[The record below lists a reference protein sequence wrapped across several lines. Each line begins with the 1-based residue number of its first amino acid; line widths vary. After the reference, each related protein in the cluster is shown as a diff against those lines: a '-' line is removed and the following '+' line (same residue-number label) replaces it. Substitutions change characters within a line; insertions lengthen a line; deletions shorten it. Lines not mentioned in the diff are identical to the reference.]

1 MSIDPISLTA
11 PSVQQIVKDQQPD
24 VRSAAESLGESFS
37 KMFNEVN
44 NLQQEANAK
53 QVEFATAPEKDL
65 HGTMVAMQK
74 ADVSLRL
81 LLQIRSKLTAAYQ
94 EIMRMQV

>member
-11 PSVQQIVKDQQPD
+11 ASVQQITKGQTPD
-24 VRSAAESLGESFS
+24 VRSSAESLGDSFS
-37 KMFNEVN
+37 QMFQEVN
-44 NLQQEANAK
+44 GMQMEATRK
-53 QVEFATAPEKDL
+53 MEEFSTSPEKDV
-65 HGTMVAMQK
+65 HGTMIAMQK

-94 EIMRMQV
+94 EIMRMQI

>member
-1 MSIDPISLTA
+1 MSIDPISLSA
-11 PSVQQIVKDQQPD
+11 PSLQQIAKDAQPD
-24 VRSAAESLGESFS
+24 LRTAAESLGDSFTR
-37 KMFNEVN
+37 MFNEVN
-44 NLQQEANAK
+44 GLQLDADAK
-53 QVEFATAPEKDL
+53 LEEFATAPEKDL

-81 LLQIRSKLTAAYQ
+81 LLQIRAKLTVAYQ

>member
-11 PSVQQIVKDQQPD
+11 PSIQPLGKDLQPSVQN
-24 VRSAAESLGESFS
+24 AAESLGDSFGR
-37 KMFNEVN
+37 MFQEVN

-53 QVEFATAPEKDL
+53 QVEFATSPDKDI
-65 HGTMVAMQK
+65 HGTMIASQK
-74 ADVSLRL
+74 ADVALRL
-81 LLQIRSKLTAAYQ
+81 LMQVRSKLTAAYQ